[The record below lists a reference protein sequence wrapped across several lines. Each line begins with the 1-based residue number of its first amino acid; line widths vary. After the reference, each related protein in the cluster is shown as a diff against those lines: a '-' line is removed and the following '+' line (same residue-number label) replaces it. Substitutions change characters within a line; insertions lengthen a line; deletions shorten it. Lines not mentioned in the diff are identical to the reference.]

1 MGMVV
6 TVGIGLGIMMVR
18 VIVSGVEK
26 KRSVVAVVLFEDDRV
41 VEDDIPDAESVEDD
55 VGGGVA
61 V

>member
-26 KRSVVAVVLFEDDRV
+26 ERSVVAVVLCEDDRV
-41 VEDDIPDAESVEDD
+41 VEDDIPDAESAEDD
-55 VGGGVA
+55 VG
-61 V
+61 